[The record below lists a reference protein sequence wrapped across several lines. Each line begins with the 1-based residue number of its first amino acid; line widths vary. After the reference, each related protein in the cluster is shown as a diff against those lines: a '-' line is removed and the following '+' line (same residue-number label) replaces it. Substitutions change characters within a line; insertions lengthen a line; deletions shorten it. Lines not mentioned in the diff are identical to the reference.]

1 MKRLLA
7 ILLLAITTLS
17 SWSLQPERGYRGFI
31 DSNNFLDINMGFL
44 VGGGSDSY
52 VSTGFTTSHGYQF
65 NSWLYVGGGTGFV
78 YNLNWKPLAQAHKND
93 KSRYVI
99 PLFAEVRLDAK
110 WNRFTPYFSAQ
121 VGANVAERGGFY
133 FSPMIG
139 YRFNWGRRSAIN
151 IGLGATLYGN
161 TYSYLDHTYVP
172 GVGHIDEAVKRY
184 DGNVVSFT
192 ARLGFEFQLP

>member
-1 MKRLLA
+1 
-7 ILLLAITTLS
+7 
-17 SWSLQPERGYRGFI
+17 
-31 DSNNFLDINMGFL
+31 MGFL
-44 VGGGSDSY
+44 VGGGGDSY

-78 YNLNWKPLAQAHKND
+78 YNLNWKPLWQTHKND

-121 VGANVAERGGFY
+121 IGANVAERGGFY

-161 TYSYLDHTYVP
+161 TYSYLDHTYIP
-172 GVGHIDEAVKRY
+172 GVGHIDEAVK
-184 DGNVVSFT
+184 DMT
-192 ARLGFEFQLP
+192 AMWCRLQPASASSSNCRDDTCLIDRGIIYMALLFRWKSVAVLSLFVGKSV